1 MAALDILYT
10 NEHTALDLSTLENL
24 DRLDNG
30 CSSDKPLGYCLDTFK
45 EYFKERL
52 NYGGNVRERLCL
64 SLQVL
69 L

>member
-1 MAALDILYT
+1 MTPLDSLYT
-10 NEHTALDLSTLENL
+10 NEHTALYLPTLGNL

-52 NYGGNVRERLCL
+52 N
-64 SLQVL
+64 
-69 L
+69 